1 MAGAG
6 FNHRVLHFGQ
16 PSSTPD
22 LKSSTCYTIYLQAGS
37 AGLFQPKAKPQTWCR
52 VTDDACAFLRLQFK
66 HSCSLRWSY
75 WGQKQHR
82 CTWTALPGIS
92 GVSQPNPCRIYFFFF
107 SPPGCKNPAT
117 YSPAEVWS
125 SAARSPGGWGQEAAS
140 GKRQSRG
147 RLLSSQRFS
156 TDLRNLEVPCGA
168 PGYVHKTQPPPA
180 PWRFTP
186 AVKFSALVPW
196 YRATAAEGSL
206 YVNIWCSLVRL

>member
-1 MAGAG
+1 MPAHSCGCNSSTAALCDDLIEVKSSIDVRGLHYQVSRGYHSRIPAG
-6 FNHRVLHFGQ
+6 FT
-16 PSSTPD
+16 S
-22 LKSSTCYTIYLQAGS
+22 
-37 AGLFQPKAKPQTWCR
+37 
-52 VTDDACAFLRLQFK
+52 
-66 HSCSLRWSY
+66 
-75 WGQKQHR
+75 
-82 CTWTALPGIS
+82 
-92 GVSQPNPCRIYFFFF
+92 FFF

-156 TDLRNLEVPCGA
+156 TDLRNLEVPRGA